1 MPSTEANPARFSTTI
16 DYSKGPWRTKMEPK
30 SVYTTLKYCSE
41 RSIRADVW
49 HSWVSRAAFEHG
61 NNNNSVN
68 IEEIRHN
75 AEGLAK
81 TLGYSS
87 VSEHRL
93 ANKMAGTPT
102 TVRKFLNA

>member
-1 MPSTEANPARFSTTI
+1 
-16 DYSKGPWRTKMEPK
+16 MEPQ
-30 SVYTTLKYCSE
+30 SLYSTLKYCSQ
-41 RSIRADVW
+41 RSVRADAW
-49 HSWVSRAAFEHG
+49 NSWVSRAAFDHSDH
-61 NNNNSVN
+61 NNSVN
-68 IEEIRHN
+68 IEELRHN

-93 ANKMAGTPT
+93 ANKMVGTPT